1 MNPSHPPRPPRRP
14 DDPRRAARSPAPP
27 GGAVLRGLAAAA
39 LGVLVSLP
47 SPGPLAAQPSG
58 GEDCV
63 GFSPG
68 DLALDRA
75 GGTWILRDG
84 SHSVMRAGDSR
95 DEARDVLR
103 VVRHYGLDQQC
114 FVGRPDPS
122 MQYFLA
128 GGRAP
133 SGILRG
139 EDCLAFRPER
149 LRVVQADGRWKVAEG
164 KSWLLDFGDAE
175 GEARTAHRVIR
186 SHGFEHM
193 CFVGRPD
200 ASMTYFKA
208 PEGRG
213 VEPRRRDRP
222 DPPERPERPD
232 RPERPERPDGPERAE
247 RTEGPGTAGLR
258 EDCVAFDADR
268 LEVARAGR
276 RWKIIEGKHALMDF
290 GDAEG
295 EARRALRII
304 RARGFGHMC
313 YVGRPDP
320 SMTYFIP

>member
-1 MNPSHPPRPPRRP
+1 MLPSSRLEAAVNPFRDPRPPSRPDHLRRP
-14 DDPRRAARSPAPP
+14 ARSSIPP
-27 GGAVLRGLAAAA
+27 GGAALHALAAVT

-68 DLALDRA
+68 NLELDRA

-133 SGILRG
+133 SG
-139 EDCLAFRPER
+139 
-149 LRVVQADGRWKVAEG
+149 
-164 KSWLLDFGDAE
+164 
-175 GEARTAHRVIR
+175 
-186 SHGFEHM
+186 
-193 CFVGRPD
+193 
-200 ASMTYFKA
+200 A
-208 PEGRG
+208 PG
-213 VEPRRRDRP
+213 
-222 DPPERPERPD
+222 
-232 RPERPERPDGPERAE
+232 
-247 RTEGPGTAGLR
+247 
-258 EDCVAFDADR
+258 
-268 LEVARAGR
+268 
-276 RWKIIEGKHALMDF
+276 W
-290 GDAEG
+290 
-295 EARRALRII
+295 
-304 RARGFGHMC
+304 
-313 YVGRPDP
+313 
-320 SMTYFIP
+320 